1 MGERGGP
8 RCSWP
13 FVYPGFF
20 VFVKKLVI
28 EGWPGALVENQGKE
42 TDGGGTLSIR
52 DPRRGTCLLRRSLC
66 SPGTAAPA
74 HLCDNQMLTR
84 YDVTVGCVVDADVSR
99 ERVALRRRTAGTR
112 PFARESSNYF
122 GRHDEPDAV
131 RVAEVVRDGHADAI
145 VVPNNHL

>member
-74 HLCDNQMLTR
+74 HLCDSQMLTR
-84 YDVTVGCVVDADVSR
+84 YDVTVGCVADADVSR
-99 ERVALRRRTAGTR
+99 ERVALRRRTAGTL
-112 PFARESSNYF
+112 PFA
-122 GRHDEPDAV
+122 
-131 RVAEVVRDGHADAI
+131 
-145 VVPNNHL
+145 L